1 MKLSSKK
8 LKENI
13 NMVIATL
20 FILLFALMLFG
31 VPVAV
36 ALGSTTLITSFIFTD
51 MDLMGIPSKVFDG
64 LNKYTLMA
72 IPMFILAGSLLSKGS
87 SASRII
93 DFAKSLVGHLPGGL
107 PIAAI
112 LASIIFAAV
121 SGSSPA
127 TVAAIGSVMY
137 GAIKQAGYNEQF
149 AIGTIATSG
158 TLGILIPPSIVF
170 IVYGVTADESI
181 GKLFMAGVIPGLMIG
196 AMMMIATYILARR
209 SGFKGT
215 KAASFKERFI
225 AFKNAF
231 WALLII
237 VIVIGGIY
245 GGIFTPTEA
254 GAFSV
259 MYAFFVSFF
268 IYKDTKYKDLFK
280 IILDSAQTS
289 SMIFFIIANAMLF
302 AHFLTDEQIPQHIT
316 QMIIEANMGPL
327 MFLLIVNIL
336 LLLMGQFMEPSS
348 VVMITVPLLLPI
360 GIALGIDP
368 IHLGVI
374 MVVNMEIGMITP
386 PVGLNLFVASGITG
400 LSLKQVIV
408 ASLPMTTVLLI
419 GLLLV
424 TYIPAISLWLPNLM
438 FG

>member
-1 MKLSSKK
+1 
-8 LKENI
+8 
-13 NMVIATL
+13 MVIGTL
-20 FILLFALMLFG
+20 FTLLFALMLFG

-36 ALGSTTLITSFIFTD
+36 ALGTTTLITSFIFTD

-87 SASRII
+87 SAHRII
-93 DFAKSLVGHLPGGL
+93 EFAKSLVGHLPGGL

-181 GKLFMAGVIPGLMIG
+181 GRLFMAGVIPGLMIG
-196 AMMMIATYILARR
+196 AMMMVGTYILAKR
-209 SGFKGT
+209 SGFKGGKSAT
-215 KAASFKERFI
+215 FKERFI

-268 IYKDTKYKDLFK
+268 IYRDTKYKDLFK

-316 QMIIEANMGPL
+316 EMIIEANMGPI

-408 ASLPMTTVLLI
+408 ASFPMTTILLI

>member
-1 MKLSSKK
+1 
-8 LKENI
+8 
-13 NMVIATL
+13 MVIATL
-20 FILLFALMLFG
+20 FILLFALMIFG

-36 ALGSTTLITSFIFTD
+36 ALGTTTLITSFFFTD

-72 IPMFILAGSLLSKGS
+72 IPMFILAGSLLSRGS

-93 DFAKSLVGHLPGGL
+93 EFAKTLVGHLPGGL

-170 IVYGVTADESI
+170 IVYGVTADQSI
-181 GKLFMAGVIPGLMIG
+181 GRLFMAGVIPGLMIG
-196 AMMMIATYILARR
+196 AMMMIATYFLAKR
-209 SGFKGT
+209 SGYKGGKRAT
-215 KAASFKERFI
+215 FKEQFT

-231 WALLII
+231 WALMII

-259 MYAFFVSFF
+259 MYALFISMFV
-268 IYKDTKYKDLFK
+268 YKDTGVKDLYK

-316 QMIIEANMGPL
+316 QIILEANVGPL
-327 MFLLIVNIL
+327 MFLLIINIL
-336 LLLMGQFMEPSS
+336 LLFMGQFMEPSS

-360 GIALGIDP
+360 GMALGIDP

-400 LSLKQVIV
+400 LSLKEVIV
-408 ASLPMTTVLLI
+408 AS
-419 GLLLV
+419 
-424 TYIPAISLWLPNLM
+424 YR
-438 FG
+438 

>member
-1 MKLSSKK
+1 
-8 LKENI
+8 
-13 NMVIATL
+13 MVIATL
-20 FILLFALMLFG
+20 FILLFVLMFLG

-36 ALGSTTLITSFIFTD
+36 SLGATTLITSYFFTD
-51 MDLMGIPSKVFDG
+51 MDLMGIPSNVFDG

-72 IPMFILAGSLLSKGS
+72 IPMFILAGSLLSRGS
-87 SASRII
+87 SAGRII
-93 DFAKSLVGHLPGGL
+93 EFAKTLVGHLPGGL

-137 GAIKQAGYNEQF
+137 TAIKQAGYNEQF

-158 TLGILIPPSIVF
+158 SLGILIPPSIVF
-170 IVYGVTADESI
+170 IVYGVTADQSI

-196 AMMMIATYILARR
+196 SIMMVATYILAKR
-209 SGFKGT
+209 SGFKAGKRAT
-215 KAASFKERFI
+215 FKEQI
-225 AFKNAF
+225 VAFKNAF

-268 IYKDTKYKDLFK
+268 VYKDTKYKDLYK

-289 SMIFFIIANAMLF
+289 SMIFFIIANAILF
-302 AHFLTDEQIPQHIT
+302 AHFLTDEQIPQEIT
-316 QMIIEANMGPL
+316 QMIIEANVGPL

-360 GIALGIDP
+360 GMALGIDP

-408 ASLPMTTVLLI
+408 ASLPMTLILLL
-419 GLLLV
+419 GLMLV
-424 TYIPAISLWLPNLM
+424 TYIPVISLWLPNFM
-438 FG
+438 YG

>member
-1 MKLSSKK
+1 
-8 LKENI
+8 
-13 NMVIATL
+13 MVIATL
-20 FILLFALMLFG
+20 FILLFGLMLLG

-36 ALGSTTLITSFIFTD
+36 ALGTSTLATSFFFTD
-51 MDLMGIPSKVFDG
+51 LDLMGISSKIFDG

-72 IPMFILAGSLLSKGS
+72 IPMFILAGSLLSRGS
-87 SASRII
+87 SAGRII

-196 AMMMIATYILARR
+196 AMMMLATYILAKR
-209 SGFKGT
+209 SGFKSG
-215 KAASFKERFI
+215 KRASFKEQFI

-237 VIVIGGIY
+237 VVVIGGIY

-259 MYAFFVSFF
+259 MYAFFISFF
-268 IYKDTKYKDLFK
+268 VYKDTKVKDLYK

-316 QMIIEANMGPL
+316 QIIIEANVGPL
-327 MFLLIVNIL
+327 VFLLIVNII

-360 GIALGIDP
+360 GVALGIDP

-386 PVGLNLFVASGITG
+386 PVGLNLFVASGITK
-400 LSLKQVIV
+400 LSLKEVIV
-408 ASLPMTTVLLI
+408 ASLPMTSIMLVGLMLI
-419 GLLLV
+419 

-438 FG
+438 YGK

>member
-1 MKLSSKK
+1 
-8 LKENI
+8 
-13 NMVIATL
+13 MVIATL
-20 FILLFALMLFG
+20 FILLFALMLVG

-36 ALGSTTLITSFIFTD
+36 SLGATTLITSFLYTD
-51 MDLMGIPSKVFDG
+51 MDLMGISSKIFDG
-64 LNKYTLMA
+64 LNQYTLMA
-72 IPMFILAGSLLSKGS
+72 IPMFILAGSLLSRGS
-87 SASRII
+87 SAMRII
-93 DFAKSLVGHLPGGL
+93 NFAKSLVGHLPGGL

-170 IVYGVTADESI
+170 IVFGVTADQSI
-181 GKLFMAGVIPGLMIG
+181 GRLFMAGVIPGLMIG
-196 AMMMIATYILARR
+196 CMMMIATYYLAKR
-209 SGFKGT
+209 SGFKAT
-215 KAASFKERFI
+215 KPASFKERFK
-225 AFKNAF
+225 AFKDSF

-237 VIVIGGIY
+237 FIVIGGIY

-259 MYAFFVSFF
+259 MYAFFISFF
-268 IYKDTKYKDLFK
+268 VYKDTKYKDLYK
-280 IILDSAQTS
+280 IILDSAQTT

-316 QMIIEANMGPL
+316 QMILEADVGPL
-327 MFLLIVNIL
+327 TFLLIVNIL

-360 GIALGIDP
+360 GVALGIDP

-408 ASLPMTTVLLI
+408 ASLPMTGILLI
-419 GLLLV
+419 GLMLI
-424 TYIPAISLWLPNLM
+424 TYIPEISLWLPRLM
-438 FG
+438 YG

>member
-1 MKLSSKK
+1 
-8 LKENI
+8 
-13 NMVIATL
+13 MVIATL
-20 FILLFALMLFG
+20 FILLFALMLIG

-36 ALGSTTLITSFIFTD
+36 SLGATTLITSFLFTD
-51 MDLMGIPSKVFDG
+51 MDLMGISSKIFDG

-72 IPMFILAGSLLSKGS
+72 IPMFILAGSLLSRGS
-87 SASRII
+87 SATRII
-93 DFAKSLVGHLPGGL
+93 NFAKSLVGHLPGGL

-170 IVYGVTADESI
+170 IVFGVTADQSI
-181 GKLFMAGVIPGLMIG
+181 GKLFMAGVVPGLMIG
-196 AMMMIATYILARR
+196 AMMMIATYVLAKR
-209 SGFKGT
+209 SGFK
-215 KAASFKERFI
+215 ASQPATFKERFI
-225 AFKNAF
+225 AFKDAF

-268 IYKDTKYKDLFK
+268 IYKDTKYRDLYR

-302 AHFLTDEQIPQHIT
+302 AHFLTDEQIPHHIT
-316 QMIIEANMGPL
+316 QMILEANVGPL

-360 GIALGIDP
+360 GMALGIDP

-400 LSLKQVIV
+400 LSLKDVIV
-408 ASLPMTTVLLI
+408 ASLPMTAILLV
-419 GLLLV
+419 GLVMV
-424 TYIPAISLWLPNLM
+424 TYIPAISLWLPRLM
-438 FG
+438 YG

>member
-1 MKLSSKK
+1 
-8 LKENI
+8 
-13 NMVIATL
+13 MVITTL
-20 FILLFALMLFG
+20 FVLLFAFMLFG

-36 ALGSTTLITSFIFTD
+36 ALGTTTLITSFIFTD
-51 MDLMGIPSKVFDG
+51 LDLMGVSSKIFDG

-72 IPMFILAGSLLSKGS
+72 IPMFILAGALLARGS
-87 SASRII
+87 SAGRII
-93 DFAKSLVGHLPGGL
+93 EFAKSLVGHLPGGL

-170 IVYGVTADESI
+170 IVYGVTADQSI

-196 AMMMIATYILARR
+196 AMMMITTYFLAKR
-209 SGFKGT
+209 SGFKGG
-215 KAASFKERFI
+215 KRASFKEQYK
-225 AFKNAF
+225 AFKEAF
-231 WALLII
+231 WALMII

-259 MYAFFVSFF
+259 MYALF
-268 IYKDTKYKDLFK
+268 ISIYVYKDTKFKDLYQ
-280 IILDSAQTS
+280 IVLDSAQTS

-302 AHFLTDEQIPQHIT
+302 AHFLTDEQIPQQIT
-316 QMIIEANMGPL
+316 QMIIDANVSPL
-327 MFLLIVNIL
+327 VFLLIVNIL

-400 LSLKQVIV
+400 LSLKQVVV
-408 ASLPMTTVLLI
+408 ASLPMTTVLLV
-419 GLLLV
+419 GLMLV
-424 TYIPAISLWLPNLM
+424 TYIPAISLWLPTLM
-438 FG
+438 YG

>member
-1 MKLSSKK
+1 
-8 LKENI
+8 
-13 NMVIATL
+13 MVIATL
-20 FILLFALMLFG
+20 FILLFGLMLVG

-36 ALGSTTLITSFIFTD
+36 ALGTSTLASAYFFTD
-51 MDLMGIPSKVFDG
+51 MDLMGISSKIFDG
-64 LNKYTLMA
+64 LNHYTLMA
-72 IPMFILAGSLLSKGS
+72 IPMFVLAGSLLARGS
-87 SASRII
+87 AAGRII
-93 DFAKSLVGHLPGGL
+93 NFAKSLVGHLPGGL

-112 LASIIFAAV
+112 LASIIFAAI

-158 TLGILIPPSIVF
+158 TLGILIPPSVVF
-170 IVYGVTADESI
+170 IVYGVIAEQSI
-181 GKLFMAGVIPGLMIG
+181 GKLFMAGVMPGIMIG
-196 AMMMIATYILARR
+196 AMMMFATYILARR
-209 SGFKGT
+209 SGFKAQ
-215 KAASFKERFI
+215 KMASFKEI
-225 AFKNAF
+225 VISFKEAF

-237 VIVIGGIY
+237 FIVIGGIY
-245 GGIFTPTEA
+245 GGLFTPTEA
-254 GAFSV
+254 GAVSV
-259 MYAFFVSFF
+259 IYAFFISYFV
-268 IYKDTKYKDLFK
+268 YKDVKFKQLHK

-302 AHFLTDEQIPQHIT
+302 AHFLTDERIPHQIT
-316 QMIIEANMGPL
+316 QMIIEANVSPL

-336 LLLMGQFMEPSS
+336 LLIMGQFMEPSS

-360 GIALGIDP
+360 GMALGIDP

-374 MVVNMEIGMITP
+374 IVVNMEIGMLTP

-400 LSLKQVIV
+400 LTMGQVIK
-408 ASLPMTTVLLI
+408 ASLPMTLVLLF
-419 GLLLV
+419 GLALV

-438 FG
+438 YGY

>member
-1 MKLSSKK
+1 
-8 LKENI
+8 
-13 NMVIATL
+13 MVIATL
-20 FILLFALMLFG
+20 FILLFALMLIG

-36 ALGSTTLITSFIFTD
+36 SLGATTLITSFLFTD
-51 MDLMGIPSKVFDG
+51 MDLMGISSKIFDG

-72 IPMFILAGSLLSKGS
+72 IPMFILAGSLLSRGS
-87 SASRII
+87 SATRII
-93 DFAKSLVGHLPGGL
+93 NFAKSLVGHLPGGL

-170 IVYGVTADESI
+170 IVFGVTADQSI
-181 GKLFMAGVIPGLMIG
+181 GKLFMAGVVPGLMIG
-196 AMMMIATYILARR
+196 AMMMIATYVLAKR
-209 SGFKGT
+209 SGFK
-215 KAASFKERFI
+215 ASQPATFKERFI
-225 AFKNAF
+225 AFKDAF

-268 IYKDTKYKDLFK
+268 VYKDTKYKDLYR

-302 AHFLTDEQIPQHIT
+302 AHFLTDEQIPHHIT
-316 QMIIEANMGPL
+316 QMILEANVGPL

-360 GIALGIDP
+360 GMALGIDP

-400 LSLKQVIV
+400 LSLKDVIV
-408 ASLPMTTVLLI
+408 ASLPMTAILLV
-419 GLLLV
+419 GLVMV
-424 TYIPAISLWLPNLM
+424 TYIPAISLWLPRLM
-438 FG
+438 YG

>member
-1 MKLSSKK
+1 M
-8 LKENI
+8 I
-13 NMVIATL
+13 MGTL
-20 FILLFALMLFG
+20 FVLLFAFMLLG

-36 ALGSTTLITSFIFTD
+36 ALGTTTLLTSFIFTD
-51 MDLMGIPSKVFDG
+51 MDLMGVSSKIFDG

-72 IPMFILAGSLLSKGS
+72 IPMFILAGALLARGS
-87 SASRII
+87 SAARII
-93 DFAKSLVGHLPGGL
+93 EFAKTLVGHLPGGL

-149 AIGTIATSG
+149 SIGTIATSG

-170 IVYGVTADESI
+170 IVYGVTADQSI

-196 AMMMIATYILARR
+196 AMMMIATYFLAKR
-209 SGFKGT
+209 SGFKSG
-215 KAASFKERFI
+215 KRASFKEQFK
-225 AFKNAF
+225 AFKEAF
-231 WALLII
+231 WALMII

-259 MYAFFVSFF
+259 MYALFISMFV
-268 IYKDTKYKDLFK
+268 YKDTKVKDLYQ

-302 AHFLTDEQIPQHIT
+302 AHFLTDEQIPQQIT
-316 QMIIEANMGPL
+316 QIILDANVGPL

-360 GIALGIDP
+360 GMALGIDP

-400 LSLKQVIV
+400 LSLKEVVV
-408 ASLPMTTVLLI
+408 ASLPMTGILLI
-419 GLLLV
+419 GLMLV

>member
-1 MKLSSKK
+1 
-8 LKENI
+8 
-13 NMVIATL
+13 MVIATL
-20 FILLFALMLFG
+20 FILLFALMLIG

-36 ALGSTTLITSFIFTD
+36 SLGATTLITSFLFTD
-51 MDLMGIPSKVFDG
+51 MDLMGISSKIFDG

-72 IPMFILAGSLLSKGS
+72 IPMFILAGSLLSRGS
-87 SASRII
+87 SATRII
-93 DFAKSLVGHLPGGL
+93 NFAKSLVGHLPGGL

-170 IVYGVTADESI
+170 IVFGVTADQSI
-181 GKLFMAGVIPGLMIG
+181 GKLFMAGVVPGLMIG
-196 AMMMIATYILARR
+196 AMMMIATYVLAKR
-209 SGFKGT
+209 SGFKAT
-215 KAASFKERFI
+215 QPATFKERFI
-225 AFKNAF
+225 AFKDAF

-268 IYKDTKYKDLFK
+268 IYKDTKYRDLYR

-302 AHFLTDEQIPQHIT
+302 AHFLTDEQIPHHIT
-316 QMIIEANMGPL
+316 QMILEANVGPL

-360 GIALGIDP
+360 GMALGIDP

-400 LSLKQVIV
+400 LSLKDVIV
-408 ASLPMTTVLLI
+408 ASLPMTAILLV
-419 GLLLV
+419 GLVMV
-424 TYIPAISLWLPNLM
+424 TYIPAISLWLPRLM
-438 FG
+438 YG

>member
-1 MKLSSKK
+1 
-8 LKENI
+8 
-13 NMVIATL
+13 MVIATL
-20 FILLFALMLFG
+20 FILLFALMLLG

-36 ALGSTTLITSFIFTD
+36 ALGTTTLVTSFFFTD

-72 IPMFILAGSLLSKGS
+72 IPMFILAGSLLSRGS

-93 DFAKSLVGHLPGGL
+93 EFAKTLVGHLPGGL

-170 IVYGVTADESI
+170 IVFGVTADQSI

-196 AMMMIATYILARR
+196 AMMMIATYFLAKR
-209 SGFKGT
+209 SGFKGG
-215 KAASFKERFI
+215 KSASFKERFI

-268 IYKDTKYKDLFK
+268 IYKDTKYKDLYK

-302 AHFLTDEQIPQHIT
+302 AHFLTDEQIPQDIT
-316 QMIIEANMGPL
+316 QMIIEANVGPL

-360 GIALGIDP
+360 GMALGIDP

-400 LSLKQVIV
+400 LSLKEVIV
-408 ASLPMTTVLLI
+408 ASLPMTFILLL
-419 GLLLV
+419 GLMLV
-424 TYIPAISLWLPNLM
+424 TYIPVISLWLPNFM
-438 FG
+438 YG

>member
-1 MKLSSKK
+1 
-8 LKENI
+8 
-13 NMVIATL
+13 MVIATL

-36 ALGSTTLITSFIFTD
+36 ALGATTLLTSFFFTD
-51 MDLMGIPSKVFDG
+51 MDLMGIPSKIFDG

-72 IPMFILAGSLLSKGS
+72 IPMFILAGALLSRGS
-87 SASRII
+87 SAARII
-93 DFAKSLVGHLPGGL
+93 EFAKTLVGHLPGGL

-170 IVYGVTADESI
+170 IVFGVTADESI

-196 AMMMIATYILARR
+196 AMMMIATYFLAKK
-209 SGFKGT
+209 SGYVGGKR
-215 KAASFKERFI
+215 ASFKEQFI

-231 WALLII
+231 WALMII

-259 MYAFFVSFF
+259 MYAFFISVYV
-268 IYKDTKYKDLFK
+268 YKDTKYKDLYK

-316 QMIIEANMGPL
+316 QMILEANVGPL

-336 LLLMGQFMEPSS
+336 LLFMGQFMEPSS

-360 GIALGIDP
+360 GVALGIDP

-400 LSLKQVIV
+400 LSLKEVIV
-408 ASLPMTTVLLI
+408 ASLPMTGILLI
-419 GLLLV
+419 GLMLV
-424 TYIPAISLWLPNLM
+424 TYIPVISLWLPNLM

>member
-1 MKLSSKK
+1 
-8 LKENI
+8 
-13 NMVIATL
+13 MVIATL
-20 FILLFALMLFG
+20 FILLFALMLLG

-36 ALGSTTLITSFIFTD
+36 ALGATTLVTSFLFTD
-51 MDLMGIPSKVFDG
+51 MDLMGISSKIFDG

-72 IPMFILAGSLLSKGS
+72 IPMFILAGSLLSRGS
-87 SASRII
+87 SATRII
-93 DFAKSLVGHLPGGL
+93 EFAKTLVGHLPGGL

-196 AMMMIATYILARR
+196 AMMMIATYFLAKR
-209 SGFKGT
+209 SGFKGGKRAT
-215 KAASFKERFI
+215 IKEQYT

-231 WALLII
+231 WALMII

-259 MYAFFVSFF
+259 MYALFISVY
-268 IYKDTKYKDLFK
+268 IYKDTKFKDLYQ
-280 IILDSAQTS
+280 IVLDSAQTS

-316 QMIIEANMGPL
+316 QMILEANVGPL
-327 MFLLIVNIL
+327 MFLLIINIL
-336 LLLMGQFMEPSS
+336 LLFMGQFMEPSS

-360 GIALGIDP
+360 GMALGIDP

-400 LSLKQVIV
+400 LSLKDVIV
-408 ASLPMTTVLLI
+408 ASLPMTAILLV
-419 GLLLV
+419 GLVMV
-424 TYIPAISLWLPNLM
+424 TYIPAISLWLPRLM
-438 FG
+438 YG

>member
-1 MKLSSKK
+1 
-8 LKENI
+8 
-13 NMVIATL
+13 MVIGTL
-20 FILLFALMLFG
+20 FILLFALMLVG

-36 ALGSTTLITSFIFTD
+36 ALGTTTLITSFIFTD
-51 MDLMGIPSKVFDG
+51 MDLMGISSKIFDG
-64 LNKYTLMA
+64 LNKHTLMA
-72 IPMFILAGSLLSKGS
+72 IPMFILAGSLLSRGS
-87 SASRII
+87 SAGRII
-93 DFAKSLVGHLPGGL
+93 NFAKSLVGHLPGGL

-170 IVYGVTADESI
+170 IVYGVTADQSI

-196 AMMMIATYILARR
+196 AMMMIATYFLAKK
-209 SGFKGT
+209 SGFKGG
-215 KAASFKERFI
+215 KRASFKEQFI
-225 AFKNAF
+225 AFKEAF

-259 MYAFFVSFF
+259 MYAFFISFF
-268 IYKDTKYKDLFK
+268 VYKDTKVKDLYK

-316 QMIIEANMGPL
+316 QMILEANVGPL

-400 LSLKQVIV
+400 LSLKEIIV
-408 ASLPMTTVLLI
+408 APLS
-419 GLLLV
+419 
-424 TYIPAISLWLPNLM
+424 
-438 FG
+438 

>member
-1 MKLSSKK
+1 
-8 LKENI
+8 
-13 NMVIATL
+13 MVIGTL
-20 FILLFALMLFG
+20 FVLLFALMLLG

-36 ALGSTTLITSFIFTD
+36 ALGTTTLLTSFIFTD
-51 MDLMGIPSKVFDG
+51 MDLMGISSKIFDG

-72 IPMFILAGSLLSKGS
+72 IPMFILAGSLLSRGS
-87 SASRII
+87 SAGRII
-93 DFAKSLVGHLPGGL
+93 NFAKSLVGHLPGGL

-170 IVYGVTADESI
+170 IVYGVTADQSI
-181 GKLFMAGVIPGLMIG
+181 GKLFMAGLIPGLMIG
-196 AMMMIATYILARR
+196 AMMMIATYFLAKR
-209 SGFKGT
+209 SGFKGGQ
-215 KAASFKERFI
+215 KATFKERYT
-225 AFKNAF
+225 AFKEAF

-237 VIVIGGIY
+237 VVVIGGIY

-259 MYAFFVSFF
+259 MYALFISLFV
-268 IYKDTKYKDLFK
+268 YRDTKVKDLYK

-302 AHFLTDEQIPQHIT
+302 AHFLTDEQIPQQIT
-316 QMIIEANMGPL
+316 QMIIEANVGPL
-327 MFLLIVNIL
+327 MFLLIVNIV

-408 ASLPMTTVLLI
+408 ASLPMTTILLI

-438 FG
+438 YGH